1 MHLAARQDAADVTGL
16 ARRATMQVMRV
27 RKLDDAQLLHRIAG
41 GDERAFSE
49 LYARHL
55 DGVVA
60 FFRRRVP
67 TPDLAFDLAAE
78 TFAVVVTSAGS
89 YAGDGPPAGWLY
101 GIARNKL
108 RESLR
113 RGQVEASARAR
124 LALEPVVLSDEALE
138 RVEER
143 AGRGDRVLA
152 DSLAEL
158 SDAVRGALL
167 ARVVDEEPYED
178 IAARLGC
185 SEQVVRK
192 RVQRGLAALRTGMEE
207 GR

>member
-1 MHLAARQDAADVTGL
+1 MRL
-16 ARRATMQVMRV
+16 RR
-27 RKLDDAQLLHRIAG
+27 LDDAHLLQRIAR

-67 TPDLAFDLAAE
+67 TPELAFDLAAE

-89 YAGDGPPAGWLY
+89 YAGDGPAAGWLY

-108 RESLR
+108 RDSLR

-124 LALEPVVLSDEALE
+124 LALEPVVLGDEALE

-143 AGRGDRVLA
+143 AGRGDAVLERTLAGLSETVRV
-152 DSLAEL
+152 
-158 SDAVRGALL
+158 ALL
-167 ARVVDEEPYED
+167 ARVVDEEPYD
-178 IAARLGC
+178 AIAARLDC

-192 RVQRGLAALRTGMEE
+192 RVQRGLAALRAGMEE